1 MTVLPFL
8 DIKATPLSLVESSHA
23 FASQSLPPIS
33 DTNSSS
39 HPEFSLHS
47 TKPTSPL
54 RASLRPSR
62 ARSPKIKIV
71 ARSDELLKQL
81 PHAKTARAQA
91 HNAIWKPLIREP
103 ADYDYLWEPVQR
115 EDMRHQYDFYVA
127 PHRIIASRPDE
138 PYKMTTMFESE
149 DRHYH
154 NYRRVKA
161 MQQRQWNKEHMQY
174 TTYPYAQREE
184 RDLYK

>member
-8 DIKATPLSLVESSHA
+8 DIKATSLSRVESSHA
-23 FASQSLPPIS
+23 FVSRSLPSILDTSSASHS
-33 DTNSSS
+33 DFSVHSS
-39 HPEFSLHS
+39 
-47 TKPTSPL
+47 KPTSSH
-54 RASLRPSR
+54 RASHRPSR
-62 ARSPKIKIV
+62 TRSPKIRII
-71 ARSDELLKQL
+71 ARSDDLLKQL

-115 EDMRHQYDFYVA
+115 GDMRHQYDFYVA

-138 PYKMTTMFESE
+138 PYKMTTMFETE

-174 TTYPYAQREE
+174 TTYPYAHREE
-184 RDLYK
+184 RDMYK

>member
-1 MTVLPFL
+1 
-8 DIKATPLSLVESSHA
+8 
-23 FASQSLPPIS
+23 
-33 DTNSSS
+33 
-39 HPEFSLHS
+39 
-47 TKPTSPL
+47 
-54 RASLRPSR
+54 
-62 ARSPKIKIV
+62 
-71 ARSDELLKQL
+71 
-81 PHAKTARAQA
+81 
-91 HNAIWKPLIREP
+91 
-103 ADYDYLWEPVQR
+103 
-115 EDMRHQYDFYVA
+115 MRHQYDFYVA

-184 RDLYK
+184 RDIYK